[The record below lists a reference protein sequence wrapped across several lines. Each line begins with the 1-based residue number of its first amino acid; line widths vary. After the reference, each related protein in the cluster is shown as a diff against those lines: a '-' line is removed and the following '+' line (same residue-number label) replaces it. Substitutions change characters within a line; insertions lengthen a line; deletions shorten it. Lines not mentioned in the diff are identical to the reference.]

1 MTMTKY
7 DNSGILFKNDRKERD
22 SHPDYKGS
30 ITVDGKEYWLS
41 GWKKEGVKGPFMSLS
56 VSEKETKQEAK
67 QDRNDYANA
76 RNGERVAR
84 QTYKPDNDDSDI
96 PW

>member
-1 MTMTKY
+1 MTKY

-41 GWKKEGVKGPFMSLS
+41 GWKKEGAKGPFMSLS
-56 VSEKETKQEAK
+56 VSEKEGTKK
-67 QDRNDYANA
+67 GNDYASA
-76 RNGERVAR
+76 RNGEQAAR
-84 QTYKPDNDDSDI
+84 KTYKPVDDDDSSI
-96 PW
+96 PF